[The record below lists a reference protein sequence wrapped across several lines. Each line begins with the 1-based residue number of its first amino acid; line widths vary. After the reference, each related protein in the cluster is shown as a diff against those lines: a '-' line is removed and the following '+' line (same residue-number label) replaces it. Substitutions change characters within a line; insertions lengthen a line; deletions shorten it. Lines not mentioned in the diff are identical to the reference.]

1 MISKKKSNGE
11 MFLLTSAILE
21 GLFPIIAH
29 HSSQVFPPISFLTA
43 SSLIAAVIFFLYLLL
58 SGQFPQKIPKKAILY
73 SLGVAVFVMM
83 TYTLIFVGTSM
94 TSAINTSLILQAEVL
109 FAFIVGSLVLNERIK
124 SEKILGAIFIVGGTT
139 LVLFN
144 GTVILNRG
152 DLLILLA
159 TMIFPIGNTFAKKAM
174 TLISNSTLLFLR
186 YTFGS
191 VLLIAASFLFEGDRL
206 LAADF
211 PVEKLWLIPTYAVL
225 ILVSSKVCW
234 YMGLKTHSIGRSTSI
249 IISAPAFSLLF
260 AYFLLGEIPTIYQ
273 ISGFMLTIIGITV
286 LARLLPLPWRHT
298 HHLV

>member
-1 MISKKKSNGE
+1 MKSKKLIDGE
-11 MFLLTSAILE
+11 FFLMGSAVLE
-21 GLFPIIAH
+21 GLFPIIAN
-29 HSSQVFPPISFLTA
+29 HSSKIFPPISFLTA
-43 SSLIAAVIFFLYLLL
+43 ASIIAAVTFFLYLLL
-58 SGQFPQKIPKKAILY
+58 SGQFPQKIPKKAVLY
-73 SLGVAVFVMM
+73 CVCVAVFVMM

-109 FAFIVGSLVLNERIK
+109 FAFIVGSLVLNERIGMNK
-124 SEKILGAIFIVGGTT
+124 VLGAMLIISGTT

-144 GTVILNRG
+144 GSVILNRG

-174 TLISNSTLLFLR
+174 KLISNSTLLFLR

-191 VLLIAASFLFEGDRL
+191 VLLIFASLLFEGDQL

-211 PVEKLWLIPTYAVL
+211 PVEKLWLIPTYAIL
-225 ILVSSKVCW
+225 ILVTSKVCW
-234 YMGLKTHSIGRSTSI
+234 YMGLKHHSIGRSTSI

-273 ISGFMLTIIGITV
+273 ISGFMLTLLGIAI
-286 LARLLPLPWRHT
+286 LARLVPMRWRHT